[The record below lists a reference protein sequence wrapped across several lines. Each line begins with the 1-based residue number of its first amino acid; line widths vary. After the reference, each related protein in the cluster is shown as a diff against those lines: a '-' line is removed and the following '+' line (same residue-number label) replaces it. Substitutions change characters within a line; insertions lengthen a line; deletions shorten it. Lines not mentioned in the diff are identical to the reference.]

1 MIVPALVLVL
11 VLVLCIHAWFMG
23 CNRQR
28 SAGQMRV
35 AVYSIS
41 CLCAVA
47 HRRSRSRHVLT
58 LTHALECLIRG
69 VCMKLQAKCMA
80 SKEGTD
86 RICFPG
92 LGPGLRARW
101 TGPPARGL
109 RARRARLRSQIRDVK
124 NICTHTH
131 ARRHARPHRPQN
143 TQPKW
148 SWDTRSARM
157 RRGGFVYY
165 RTRGKES
172 N

>member
-1 MIVPALVLVL
+1 MSALVLVL

-41 CLCAVA
+41 YLCAVA

-69 VCMKLQAKCMA
+69 VCMKPQAKCMA

-101 TGPPARGL
+101 TGPPTRGL
-109 RARRARLRSQIRDVK
+109 RARRARLRSQICDEK

-131 ARRHARPHRPQN
+131 ARRHARPHNAQN

-148 SWDTRSARM
+148 SWDTRSGRM